1 MTPLAK
7 KLSTSLIYSN
17 NTSIERFQ
25 WKRRRMTQNKNSWK
39 MKKAF
44 FFLLPSFPF
53 FLFVR
58 SFFRKRD
65 ICNFAEKIYLRFFF
79 IFDPNYYSCPSS
91 SILSFE
97 ANAGNA
103 LILIWLFKDSIKF
116 FQIKIIMSQKS
127 FVFDILDN
135 LFCLPLIIFSSSHNA
150 TILKPNLLLSWFM

>member
-1 MTPLAK
+1 MRDFSGKEEEWHKTKILGKWK
-7 KLSTSLIYSN
+7 KL
-17 NTSIERFQ
+17 F
-25 WKRRRMTQNKNSWK
+25 
-39 MKKAF
+39 
-44 FFLLPSFPF
+44 
-53 FLFVR
+53 
-58 SFFRKRD
+58 SFFCLPFLSFYSFVLSSEKETFAILQKRF
-65 ICNFAEKIYLRFFF
+65 ISGFF

-135 LFCLPLIIFSSSHNA
+135 LFCLSLIIFSSSHNA